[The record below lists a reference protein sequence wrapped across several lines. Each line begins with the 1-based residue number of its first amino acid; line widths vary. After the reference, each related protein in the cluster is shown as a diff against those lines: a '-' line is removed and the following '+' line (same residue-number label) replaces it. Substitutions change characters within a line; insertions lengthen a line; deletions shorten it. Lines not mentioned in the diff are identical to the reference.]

1 MSSEHILSDTELSL
15 DGFQVVRREFFSH
28 TREPSL
34 SFSRY
39 CVYTN
44 TACFDRFEDADR
56 VQVLINPKTYI
67 LALRPCGSSSR
78 DALSWCSIYAGRRK
92 PRKNTCKLFFLKIAA
107 MMGWS
112 LNFRYKLLG
121 RLVQAKGEALLVF
134 DLTAAAAYP
143 LEGRPLAPVFPSGW
157 RDQFGLS
164 VKEHAQALEVPVFD
178 SYSVYAIGEDY
189 AAGKMDHGSME
200 VREL

>member
-1 MSSEHILSDTELSL
+1 MSSEHILSDAELFL
-15 DGFQVVRREFFSH
+15 EDFQVVRREFFSH

-44 TACFDRFEDADR
+44 TACFDQFEDADR
-56 VQVLINPKTYI
+56 VQVLINPKTHI

-78 DALSWCSIYAGRRK
+78 DALPWCGIYDRRK

-107 MMGWS
+107 MMGWNP
-112 LNFRYKLLG
+112 NFRYKLLG

-134 DLTAAAAYP
+134 DLTAATAYP
-143 LEGRPLAPVFPSGW
+143 LEGKPFVPVFPGGW
-157 RDQFGLS
+157 RDQFGLP
-164 VKEHAQALEVPVFD
+164 VEEHAQALEVPVFD
-178 SYSVYAIGEDY
+178 SYSVYAIGEGY
-189 AAGKMDHGSME
+189 AAGRIDHESVE
-200 VREL
+200 VRVP